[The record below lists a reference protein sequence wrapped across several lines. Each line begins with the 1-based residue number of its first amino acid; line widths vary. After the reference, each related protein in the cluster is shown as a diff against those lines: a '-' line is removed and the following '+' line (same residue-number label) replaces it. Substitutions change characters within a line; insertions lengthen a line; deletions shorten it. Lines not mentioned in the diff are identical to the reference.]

1 MFLNRPK
8 AMRWG
13 VGRNLWNEPVT
24 WLVQALKVCCPPFLP
39 CDFFSVWL
47 SLNAN
52 SNLLTLVANH
62 RLLGLHYLRDPFQT
76 QLPILI
82 SPSFFHWEETH
93 DGDMDNRRGQ
103 PYVPAVQRGCVFWGR
118 VSLYPG

>member
-1 MFLNRPK
+1 
-8 AMRWG
+8 MRWG

-24 WLVQALKVCCPPFLP
+24 WLVQALKVCCPPFLS
-39 CDFFSVWL
+39 DFFSVWL

-62 RLLGLHYLRDPFQT
+62 RLLDLYHLRDPFQT

-82 SPSFFHWEETH
+82 SPNLCHWEET
-93 DGDMDNRRGQ
+93 DEGDMANRRGQ
-103 PYVPAVQRGCVFWGR
+103 PCMPAVQRGGVFWGR
-118 VSLYPG
+118 VSLYSG